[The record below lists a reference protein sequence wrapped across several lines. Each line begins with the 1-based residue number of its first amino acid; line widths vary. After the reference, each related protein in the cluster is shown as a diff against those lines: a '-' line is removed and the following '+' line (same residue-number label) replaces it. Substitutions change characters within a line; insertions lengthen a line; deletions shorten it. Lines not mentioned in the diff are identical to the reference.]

1 MGYVDNLEAVFKG
14 VMRDLLQN
22 YVTLLDGSPSTVEGV
37 QTDLMD
43 DLHKVALDMYVL
55 CATME
60 FGIGMY
66 QC

>member
-22 YVTLLDGSPSTVEGV
+22 YSTLLAENTSTAEGV

-43 DLHKVALDMYVL
+43 DLHKAALDMYV
-55 CATME
+55 
-60 FGIGMY
+60 
-66 QC
+66 